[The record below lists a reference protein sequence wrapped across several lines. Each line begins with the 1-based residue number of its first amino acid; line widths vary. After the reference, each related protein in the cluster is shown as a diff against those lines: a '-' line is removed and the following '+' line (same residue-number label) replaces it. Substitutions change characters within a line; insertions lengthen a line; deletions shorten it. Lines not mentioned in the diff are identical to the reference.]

1 MSKKRRREPSSS
13 VSQLVEIYDDLAN
26 EKENIRIKAAHA
38 LLTQLSSDN
47 HASPEQL
54 VEALQRL
61 IRGLC
66 SNRKAARIGFSV
78 ALTELLSQRWGQ
90 HQEDCAE
97 IPNLT
102 ELIDTLIERTK
113 ASGNISGQEER
124 DHQFGRLF
132 GAEAFIKS
140 GILFGPDASADA
152 WLRILDIIYEIA
164 KQKPWLREE
173 CGWILFGACQTLK
186 KGDHDHSF
194 IQALLDKLCHSGMA
208 KTPEGIAIWL
218 NIRAGLPEIQ
228 LPDGIW
234 RHGNP
239 LHRKEKSQLA
249 EILKEASIGRQSDE
263 TTSQIAQKG
272 NWTSRIHFAWI
283 VVLDE
288 LAGNAAVGKR
298 PKTVGFEEFWR
309 EAIDDHLF
317 AASSSEER
325 KYWGFSIF
333 QRMFKSAHHSLLP
346 ALFSPNLK
354 RSLINQLASKDRYLH
369 LAAERS
375 IRSIS
380 DRVEVEPSSAFAAL
394 EGLSCMSMGG
404 SLSFDHLTKTKSL
417 ERMLSL
423 ADDDSLLNL
432 GFELCNKL
440 VRPDVQDDK
449 AVTTRRKVIADELT
463 MLLKSRPTGNTEVGS
478 ASTLRA
484 LVDRIL
490 EVLVICSYFS
500 GDASSTSRDLPDPP
514 VSGKAQDMLRTR
526 LLTCLSHIVS
536 KFPDPGPYV
545 HQTVGVIR
553 LKESDSRFHSNLDP
567 TGSIGGTMNQAWN
580 VLALVAED
588 LEKETG
594 NKTFLDAF
602 MLLYSLTILQV
613 YNGDADAVSM
623 LDELRSCYGLITQR
637 RQVQGEQGWEVLI
650 EILLSLVAKPS
661 VLFRRLAQQMFSIIV
676 SNVNSNGLQA
686 MVKVLETKEN
696 LSGREEMFEEENE
709 DPESGSATSDI
720 DSDVEEVGTEDANG
734 TLSSSDEDETS
745 STSAESSEEPENV
758 EGKQAGNEELAAFNM
773 KLAQAL
779 KTRPANANLVAAG
792 DDESSDEDMD
802 DEQMEALDE
811 HLATIFKARKKVT
824 SKKAERKDAKETIV
838 NFKCR
843 VLELLDIYVKQQHQN
858 PLALDLLLPLLTV
871 TRTTTSRL
879 VSSKACN
886 LVREFSSI
894 CKTKGS
900 PRIID
905 NSTSSSSSSGVVF
918 QLLKEV
924 HAEALREGSNAHA
937 SACNQASLF
946 LARVLMAADQGNMR
960 QIVQV
965 YAGTLEAWAM
975 DPKGKVS
982 FFTEWLN
989 WRKNLQLPKS

>member
-1 MSKKRRREPSSS
+1 MSKKRRREPSTV

-26 EKENIRIKAAHA
+26 EKESIRIKAAHA
-38 LLTQLSSDN
+38 LLTKLSSDN
-47 HASPEQL
+47 HAPPEQL

-90 HQEDCAE
+90 HQEDRAD

-102 ELIDTLIERTK
+102 ELIDTLIERTE

-140 GILFGPDASADA
+140 GILFEPDASADA

-186 KGDHDHSF
+186 EGDHDHTF

-208 KTPEGIAIWL
+208 KTPEGVAIWL

-249 EILKEASIGRQSDE
+249 EILKEASVGRQSDE
-263 TTSQIAQKG
+263 TTAQIAQKG

-298 PKTVGFEEFWR
+298 SKTVGFEEFWR

-333 QRMFKSAHHSLLP
+333 QRMFKSAHPSLLP

-380 DRVEVEPSSAFAAL
+380 DRVEVEPSSASAAL
-394 EGLSCMSMGG
+394 EGLSCMSVGG
-404 SLSFDHLTKTKSL
+404 SLSFDQLTKTKTL
-417 ERMLSL
+417 ERMMSL

-432 GFELCNKL
+432 GFDLCSKL

-463 MLLKSRPTGNTEVGS
+463 MLLKSRPTSNTEVGS

-500 GDASSTSRDLPDPP
+500 GDASSTSRRGLPDPP
-514 VSGKAQDMLRTR
+514 VSEKTQDMLRTR

-536 KFPDPGPYV
+536 KFPEPRSYV

-553 LKESDSRFHSNLDP
+553 LKESDSLLHSNLDP
-567 TGSIGGTMNQAWN
+567 TGTIGGTMNQAWN
-580 VLALVAED
+580 VLALMAED
-588 LEKETG
+588 LEKEAG

-637 RQVQGEQGWEVLI
+637 GQAQGEQGWEVLI

-661 VLFRRLAQQMFSIIV
+661 VLFRRLAQQIFSATA

-734 TLSSSDEDETS
+734 TLSSSDEEETS
-745 STSAESSEEPENV
+745 STSTESSEEPENM
-758 EGKQAGNEELAAFNM
+758 EGKQAGNEELAAFNN

-779 KTRPANANLVAAG
+779 KTRPANANLVAAS
-792 DDESSDEDMD
+792 DDASSDEDMD

-811 HLATIFKARKKVT
+811 HIATIFKARKKVT

-879 VSSKACN
+879 VASKACN

-900 PRIID
+900 PRID
-905 NSTSSSSSSGVVF
+905 STSSGVV

-924 HAEALREGSNAHA
+924 HVEALREGSNAHA

-946 LARVLMAADQGNMR
+946 LARVLMAADRGNMR

-975 DPKGKVS
+975 DPKGKVT

-989 WRKNLQLPKS
+989 WRKNLRLVLPKS